1 MWKVI
6 GASVAG
12 TLHQATG
19 RQCEDACGWRA
30 GTGVTCL
37 AVADGAGSRP
47 MSRCGAAL
55 AVEGSLVASA
65 EGPRDEDPAAWLRL
79 IFAAARGQITT
90 RAQAEGNDADDYA
103 TTLAVA
109 ILTGSAVAVG
119 QIGDTIAVAG
129 RAGSYQTLTPAP
141 RAEYV
146 NETAFL
152 TGPDAL
158 GELRINVTPAA
169 RADTVFLATDGLR
182 FKILDDLTTAA
193 PFTPFFEDLAAFARS
208 PQASDDAVRAFLAG
222 LDDQSGDD
230 KTLLAAVRG

>member
-12 TLHQATG
+12 TSHQATG

-30 GTGVTCL
+30 AEGVTCL

-47 MSRCGAAL
+47 QSRCGAAL
-55 AVEGSLVASA
+55 AVESSLLACA
-65 EGPRDEDPAAWLRL
+65 EDPRDEDPVAWLRL
-79 IFAAARGQITT
+79 IFGAAREQITA
-90 RAQAEGNDADDYA
+90 RAMTDGNDADDYA

-109 ILTGSAVAVG
+109 ILTSAAVAVG

-129 RAGSYQTLTPAP
+129 RAGSYQTVSPAP

-152 TGPDAL
+152 TRPDAL
-158 GELRINVTPAA
+158 GELRIDVTPAA
-169 RADTVFLATDGLR
+169 QADTVFLATDGLR
-182 FKILDDLTTAA
+182 FKILDDLATGA
-193 PFTPFFEDLAAFARS
+193 PFAPFFEDLAAFTRS

-230 KTLLAAVRG
+230 KTVLAAVHG

>member
-12 TLHQATG
+12 TSHQATG

-30 GTGVTCL
+30 GSGVTCL

-47 MSRCGAAL
+47 KSRCGAAL
-55 AVEGSLVASA
+55 AVESSLLACA
-65 EGPRDEDPAAWLRL
+65 EGQRAEDPAAWLPL
-79 IFAAARGQITT
+79 IFAAAREQITA
-90 RAQAEGNDADDYA
+90 RARADGNDADEYA

-109 ILTGSAVAVG
+109 ILTSTAVAVG

-129 RAGSYQTLTPAP
+129 HAGGYQAVAPAP

-152 TGPDAL
+152 TGPGAL
-158 GELRINVTPAA
+158 RELRIEVTPAA
-169 RADTVFLATDGLR
+169 QADTVFLATDGLR
-182 FKILDDLTTAA
+182 FKILDDLATAA
-193 PFTPFFEDLAAFARS
+193 PFEPFFEDLAAFARS

-230 KTLLAAVRG
+230 KTLVAAVLG